1 MQLNIRYRLAD
12 QPADV
17 DVQTNPFS
25 VMAWERKY
33 NTKISRIS
41 DEGLGMED
49 LLYLAWEA
57 SKAAQIV
64 VAPFDIWAAAVEHI
78 ETIDTDN
85 RPTK

>member
-1 MQLNIRYRLAD
+1 MQLSIRYRLAD

-17 DVQTNPFS
+17 DVRTNPFA

-57 SKAAQIV
+57 SKAAQISNG
-64 VAPFDIWAAAVEHI
+64 ATMIWAAAVEKI
-78 ETIDTDN
+78 QTLDDDT

>member
-1 MQLNIRYRLAD
+1 MQLSIRYRLAD
-12 QPADV
+12 QPSDV
-17 DVQTNPFS
+17 DVRTNPFS
-25 VMAWERKY
+25 VMAWERRY

-64 VAPFDIWAAAVEHI
+64 VAPFDIWAAAVE
-78 ETIDTDN
+78 TIQTVDDDT
-85 RPTK
+85 RPTR